1 MALQYGST
9 HFLHDQ
15 DQVLVMSRRYLQ
27 EDCWVA
33 INRSP
38 QPAVVTIQLKEL
50 PDSAVKLRNRQA
62 SLIKLLG
69 QASAQYLGKGLYRLE
84 IPPYASAVWAHP

>member
-38 QPAVVTIQLKEL
+38 KPAVVTVQLKEL

-69 QASAQYLGKGLYRLE
+69 QASALYLGKGLYRLE